1 MCSTSF
7 IKSSSLT
14 RKFLH
19 TWYSGGSE
27 ITGKYSN
34 RDFLT
39 SLEVTSFLKAVHD
52 PTETASSEEPSNV
65 SSKDQITSILKH
77 CSSKGVSGSSWKS
90 GNRGGGFL

>member
-1 MCSTSF
+1 MCSTSRSF
-7 IKSSSLT
+7 IKSSSLS

-19 TWYSGGSE
+19 TWYSGGSG

-52 PTETASSEEPSNV
+52 PTGTAFSEEPGNV
-65 SSKDQITSILKH
+65 TSKDQITSILKH
-77 CSSKGVSGSSWKS
+77 CSRKGHFWVILEVRK
-90 GNRGGGFL
+90 